1 MQTSREAN
9 RCIGKKKEVY
19 AMFNENEQD
28 TMHNDAEQ
36 NAAWPAETQPTHE
49 EPPAQVPPVTGSY
62 YSPRSNGGVPSVPQE
77 PVYQAPAPR
86 PPKKKSSHT
95 GLKVLGIVA
104 GLVLV
109 SVGSVQAYRFVAE
122 NESLQR
128 FFGRDD
134 SFVNEPTAQ
143 IGSSRTEES
152 SGEDSLQTESSVS
165 DTVHSNV
172 DWYQMAAP
180 ENAMSIPD
188 IVDKVSP
195 ATVGI
200 TSTFVWEEQVTDMW
214 GFGGGVY
221 EKSAPST
228 GTGIIMTQKG
238 YVITNAHV
246 IYQADYGGKAKEV
259 QITLNP
265 EYYDGDTQIAATIVG
280 YDTEEDIAVLKMD
293 TNRQLI
299 AAEFGDSDALRVG
312 EAVIA
317 IGNPLGLELFG
328 SVTTGIVSALNREVT
343 INETPMQLIQTDA
356 AINNGNSGGPLIN
369 AYGQVIGI
377 NSAKM
382 SNSYGSS
389 AATVEGLGFAIPMA
403 HARNVIDDLISYGY
417 VRGKPLIGI
426 SGRDVTESVSQAYGL
441 PLGIYVTEVVKGGAA
456 EMAGIRTGDIIIAVN
471 GESVTTYDELNAAK
485 NNYAAG
491 DTITITVVRNGADR
505 EFAVTLQE
513 KVPELS

>member
-1 MQTSREAN
+1 
-9 RCIGKKKEVY
+9 
-19 AMFNENEQD
+19 MFNENEQD
-28 TMHNDAEQ
+28 MMHNGAEN
-36 NAAWPAETQPTHE
+36 NAPSPAETQSV
-49 EPPAQVPPVTGSY
+49 PPVQNTPVTGSY
-62 YSPRSNGGVPSVPQE
+62 YSPRSNGGVPPMQRE
-77 PVYQAPAPR
+77 PVCQAPAPQ

-143 IGSSRTEES
+143 LGSSKAEESSKEDSVTEES
-152 SGEDSLQTESSVS
+152 SAADVMHSS
-165 DTVHSNV
+165 V

-200 TSTFVWEEQVTDMW
+200 TSIFVWQEQVTDMW
-214 GFGGGVY
+214 GFGGGTY
-221 EKSAPST
+221 EESAPST
-228 GTGIIMTQKG
+228 GTGIIMSAEG

-246 IYQADYGGKAKEV
+246 IYQAAYGGKAKEV

-265 EYYDGDTQIAATIVG
+265 EYYDGETQIAATIVG
-280 YDTEEDIAVLKMD
+280 YDTEEDIAVLKLD
-293 TNRQLI
+293 TDRRLI

-343 INETPMQLIQTDA
+343 INESPMRLIQTDA

-382 SNSYGSS
+382 SSSYGSS

-403 HARNVIDDLISYGY
+403 HARNVIDDLINFGY

-426 SGRDVTESVSQAYGL
+426 SGRDVTEYMSQAYDL

-456 EMAGIRTGDIIIAVN
+456 ELAGIRKGDVIIAIN
-471 GESVTTYDELNAAK
+471 GESVDTYAELNAAK

-491 DTITITVVRNGADR
+491 DTITITVVRSGNDR

-513 KVPELS
+513 KVPEMP